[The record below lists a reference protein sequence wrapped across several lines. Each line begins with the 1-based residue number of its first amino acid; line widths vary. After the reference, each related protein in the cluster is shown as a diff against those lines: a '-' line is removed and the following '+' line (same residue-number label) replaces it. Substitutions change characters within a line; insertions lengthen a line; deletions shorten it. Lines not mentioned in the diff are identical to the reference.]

1 MNRRTG
7 LLVNPRTAVLVVV
20 LVVAVSLVVR
30 GAFSQASPSSNR
42 RAINLS
48 DDSPNAPFSGAILSG
63 NTLYISGRIGI
74 DSKTGNAPA
83 NLDEEIKLLL
93 DHVKDTLVEAG
104 MTMDDLVYVQ
114 VACTDLSLYDKFNAA
129 YRGYFT
135 TKRAT
140 QNKGCEAGALASCGL
155 CRDRAPLGPDDSEQ
169 IPFAYRSNAER
180 LIAAKKRFD
189 QDDVFSSA
197 TPLRVR

>member
-7 LLVNPRTAVLVVV
+7 SLVNRRITVLVVV
-20 LVVAVSLVVR
+20 LVVAVSLAVH
-30 GAFSQASPSSNR
+30 GAFSSNR
-42 RAINLS
+42 RAINLP
-48 DDSPNAPFSGAILSG
+48 DDSPKAPFSGAILSG

-135 TKRAT
+135 TKELPAREFI
-140 QNKGCEAGALASCGL
+140 GVASLLRGGHFEIQ
-155 CRDRAPLGPDDSEQ
+155 A
-169 IPFAYRSNAER
+169 
-180 LIAAKKRFD
+180 IA
-189 QDDVFSSA
+189 
-197 TPLRVR
+197 VRH

>member
-1 MNRRTG
+1 MSRRTESLVNRRIT
-7 LLVNPRTAVLVVV
+7 VLVVV
-20 LVVAVSLVVR
+20 LVVAVSLAGR

-42 RAINLS
+42 KAINLP
-48 DDSPNAPFSGAILSG
+48 DDSPKAPFSGAILSG

-93 DHVKDTLVEAG
+93 DHVKETLVEAG

-135 TKRAT
+135 TKELPAREFI
-140 QNKGCEAGALASCGL
+140 GVASLLRGGHFEIQ
-155 CRDRAPLGPDDSEQ
+155 A
-169 IPFAYRSNAER
+169 
-180 LIAAKKRFD
+180 IA
-189 QDDVFSSA
+189 
-197 TPLRVR
+197 VRH

>member
-7 LLVNPRTAVLVVV
+7 SLVNRRITVLVVV
-20 LVVAVSLVVR
+20 LLVAVSLAMH

-42 RAINLS
+42 KAINLP
-48 DDSPNAPFSGAILSG
+48 DDSPKAPFSGAILSG

-104 MTMDDLVYVQ
+104 MTMDDLPIFPSTTNSTRLTAVI
-114 VACTDLSLYDKFNAA
+114 SLLRN
-129 YRGYFT
+129 
-135 TKRAT
+135 
-140 QNKGCEAGALASCGL
+140 
-155 CRDRAPLGPDDSEQ
+155 CRRENLLG
-169 IPFAYRSNAER
+169 
-180 LIAAKKRFD
+180 
-189 QDDVFSSA
+189 
-197 TPLRVR
+197 

>member
-7 LLVNPRTAVLVVV
+7 SLVNRRITVLVVV
-20 LVVAVSLVVR
+20 LVVAVSLAVH
-30 GAFSQASPSSNR
+30 GAFSQASPSSIR
-42 RAINLS
+42 KAINLP
-48 DDSPNAPFSGAILSG
+48 DDSPKAPFSGAILSG

-74 DSKTGNAPA
+74 DLKTGNAPA

-93 DHVKDTLVEAG
+93 DHVKDTLVGAG

-135 TKRAT
+135 TKELPAREFI
-140 QNKGCEAGALASCGL
+140 GVASLLRGGHFEIQ
-155 CRDRAPLGPDDSEQ
+155 A
-169 IPFAYRSNAER
+169 
-180 LIAAKKRFD
+180 IA
-189 QDDVFSSA
+189 
-197 TPLRVR
+197 VRH

>member
-1 MNRRTG
+1 
-7 LLVNPRTAVLVVV
+7 
-20 LVVAVSLVVR
+20 
-30 GAFSQASPSSNR
+30 
-42 RAINLS
+42 
-48 DDSPNAPFSGAILSG
+48 
-63 NTLYISGRIGI
+63 LYISGRIGI

-135 TKRAT
+135 TKELPAREFI
-140 QNKGCEAGALASCGL
+140 GVASLLRGGHFEIQ
-155 CRDRAPLGPDDSEQ
+155 A
-169 IPFAYRSNAER
+169 
-180 LIAAKKRFD
+180 IA
-189 QDDVFSSA
+189 
-197 TPLRVR
+197 VRH

>member
-1 MNRRTG
+1 MSRRTESLVNRRIT
-7 LLVNPRTAVLVVV
+7 VLVVV
-20 LVVAVSLVVR
+20 LVVAVSLAGH

-42 RAINLS
+42 KAINLP
-48 DDSPNAPFSGAILSG
+48 DDSPKAPFSGAILSG

-93 DHVKDTLVEAG
+93 DHVKETLIEAG

-135 TKRAT
+135 TKELPAREFRSWHCSTNTAS
-140 QNKGCEAGALASCGL
+140 AIVFSLAVPL
-155 CRDRAPLGPDDSEQ
+155 RAPRVSQRRLGLVGSNWRPKLGL
-169 IPFAYRSNAER
+169 FAPISGVS
-180 LIAAKKRFD
+180 L
-189 QDDVFSSA
+189 
-197 TPLRVR
+197 L